1 MSDYVDSLMA
11 QHEAM
16 ADVEEMLADMLN
28 GIAERQLA
36 DYREE
41 CRQYREEGKAIYDQA
56 IAEGLTEL
64 EAFGRQIDLGYGPR
78 LYRPP
83 LSAMVRYVVHR

>member
-16 ADVEEMLADMLN
+16 ADVEESLAKLRNEM
-28 GIAERQLA
+28 AERQLA
-36 DYREE
+36 LYDEE
-41 CRQYREEGKAIYDQA
+41 CQQYQEEGKAIYDQA
-56 IAEGLTEL
+56 IAEGLTEI